1 MISRTRAFGK
11 NWQLCHWKQ
20 CSLRDPN
27 SLLGSSRSHPG
38 NEAERHQQHKAPVIL
53 MNCCFQAYLSR
64 TESASTG
71 SITWQVDLS
80 SCNLVIDSVT
90 IVATSTTFQTG
101 RVDWMLSGDDES
113 QREKLSGGRSLY
125 FPLHLLNRGNCF

>member
-1 MISRTRAFGK
+1 MISRTRAFG
-11 NWQLCHWKQ
+11 NNLQLCNWKQ
-20 CSLRDPN
+20 CNLRDPN
-27 SLLGSSRSHPG
+27 SLLGSSCFHPE
-38 NEAERHQQHKAPVIL
+38 NEAVRHQQQKAPVIL
-53 MNCCFQAYLSR
+53 MNCYFQTYLSR

-101 RVDWMLSGDDES
+101 RVDWVLSGDDDS
-113 QREKLSGGRSLY
+113 QREKLSGGRSFY
-125 FPLHLLNRGNCF
+125 FPLHLLNGGN

>member
-1 MISRTRAFGK
+1 M
-11 NWQLCHWKQ
+11 QLK
-20 CSLRDPN
+20 RPKFVD
-27 SLLGSSRSHPG
+27 GSSRSHPE
-38 NEAERHQQHKAPVIL
+38 NEAVIYQQHKAPVIL
-53 MNCCFQAYLSR
+53 MNCSFQTYLSR

-101 RVDWMLSGDDES
+101 RVDWVLSGDDES
-113 QREKLSGGRSLY
+113 QLEKLSGGRSFY

>member
-1 MISRTRAFGK
+1 
-11 NWQLCHWKQ
+11 
-20 CSLRDPN
+20 
-27 SLLGSSRSHPG
+27 
-38 NEAERHQQHKAPVIL
+38 
-53 MNCCFQAYLSR
+53 MNCYFQTYLSR

-101 RVDWMLSGDDES
+101 RVDWVLSGDDES
-113 QREKLSGGRSLY
+113 QREKLSGGRWFY